1 MNKIN
6 NIIYLD
12 YAATTPLFPEV
23 LETMNCVSRN
33 IFANPSSAHLLG
45 LKAEHCLAES
55 RKELSRML
63 GVSPSMIYFTSGAT
77 ESNNWAFETAWAY
90 GQKKGSE
97 MLFCATDHASVRSK
111 ADAMKI
117 KGAIPLELMVTE
129 DGLWD
134 MEHLEKILNPK
145 VIFAS
150 ILWVNNETGVIQKV
164 PELIRSIR
172 EKAPKC
178 VIHLDAVQGF
188 AKLPDVRFIPGA
200 DLMSVSAHKIGG
212 PKGVAALV
220 VREGFPL
227 TPLIYG
233 GGQESGKR
241 GGTENVA
248 GIAGF
253 AKAAELMFK
262 NRNAHQETVRGLQAL
277 FENTLKSL
285 LPESVYRLNGV
296 KTFRSPYISNLSI
309 KEFKGEVLV
318 HALAEKNIFVST
330 QSACS
335 SRKAKFSPVL
345 QAMNVPKA
353 YLEGTIRVSFF
364 PGVDPQKI
372 IFAAQTL
379 AEWLKRFA
387 PQSFA

>member
-1 MNKIN
+1 MSEMN

-12 YAATTPLFPEV
+12 YAATTPLFQEV
-23 LETMNCVSRN
+23 LETMNSVSRD

-45 LKAEHCLAES
+45 LKAEHCLTES
-55 RKELSRML
+55 RRELSRMM
-63 GVSPSMIYFTSGAT
+63 GVSPSMLYFTSGAT

-90 GQKKGSE
+90 GQKRGRE
-97 MLFCATDHASVRSK
+97 MLYCATDHASVRSK
-111 ADAMKI
+111 AEAMKA
-117 KGAIPLELMVTE
+117 KGAVPLELKVTE

-134 MEHLEKILNPK
+134 RDHLEKLLNPQ

-164 PELIRSIR
+164 EELIRCIR

-188 AKLPDVRFIPGA
+188 GKLPEVHFISGA

-212 PKGVAALV
+212 PKGVAAMI

-262 NRNAHQETVRGLQAL
+262 NRTAHLETVSGLQML

-285 LPESVYRLNGV
+285 LPESAYRLNGAEA
-296 KTFRSPYISNLSI
+296 FRSPYISNLSF

-335 SRKAKFSPVL
+335 SKKAKFSPVL

-353 YLEGTIRVSFF
+353 YLEGSIRVSFF
-364 PGVDPQKI
+364 PGIDPSRVA
-372 IFAAQTL
+372 FAAQTL
-379 AEWLKRFA
+379 TESLKQFA

>member
-1 MNKIN
+1 MKENN

-23 LETMNCVSRN
+23 LETMNFVSRD
-33 IFANPSSAHLLG
+33 IFANPSSVHLLG
-45 LKAEHCLAES
+45 LKAENCLSES
-55 RKELSRML
+55 RKVLSGML
-63 GVSPSMIYFTSGAT
+63 GVSPSMVYFTSGAT

-90 GQKKGSE
+90 GQKRGRE
-97 MLFCATDHASVRSK
+97 MLYGSTDHASVRSK
-111 ADAMKI
+111 AEAMKAR
-117 KGAIPLELMVTE
+117 GAVPLELKVTE

-134 MEHLEKILNPK
+134 MEHLEKLLNPQ
-145 VIFAS
+145 VIFTS
-150 ILWVNNETGVIQKV
+150 LLWVNNETGVIQKV
-164 PELIRSIR
+164 EELIRLIR

-212 PKGVAALV
+212 PKGVAAMIM
-220 VREGFPL
+220 REGFPL

-233 GGQESGKR
+233 GGQEFGKR

-262 NRNAHQETVRGLQAL
+262 NRSAHLENVSGLQTL
-277 FENTLKSL
+277 FETTLKSF
-285 LPESVYRLNGV
+285 LPESAYRLNGAQA
-296 KTFRSPYISNLSI
+296 FRSPYISNLSI
-309 KEFKGEVLV
+309 KDFKGEVLV

-335 SRKAKFSPVL
+335 SKKGKFSSVL
-345 QAMNVPKA
+345 EAMKIPKA
-353 YLEGTIRVSFF
+353 YLEGSIRVSFF
-364 PGVDPQKI
+364 PGLDPSRVVS
-372 IFAAQTL
+372 AAQTL
-379 AEWLKRFA
+379 ASLLKHFS
-387 PQSFA
+387 PLSFS

>member
-1 MNKIN
+1 MKENN

-23 LETMNCVSRN
+23 LEVMNLVSRD
-33 IFANPSSAHLLG
+33 IFANPSSSHLLG
-45 LKAEHCLAES
+45 LNAERCLAKS
-55 RKELSRML
+55 RQTISGVL
-63 GVSPSMIYFTSGAT
+63 GVSPSRVYFTSGAT

-90 GQKKGSE
+90 GQKRGKE
-97 MLFCATDHASVRSK
+97 MLYGSTDHASVRSK
-111 ADAMKI
+111 AESMKAR
-117 KGAIPLELMVTE
+117 GALPWGVKVTE
-129 DGLWD
+129 EGLWD
-134 MEHLEKILNPK
+134 MDHLEKLLNPQ

-150 ILWVNNETGVIQKV
+150 LLWVNNETGVIQKV
-164 PELIRSIR
+164 EELIGRIR

-188 AKLPDVRFIPGA
+188 AKLPEVRFIAGA

-212 PKGVAALV
+212 PKGVAALI

-253 AKAAELMFK
+253 AEAAELMFK
-262 NRNAHQETVRGLQAL
+262 NRSVHLKNVSGLQTH
-277 FENTLKSL
+277 FENTLKSF
-285 LPESVYRLNGV
+285 LPESVFRINGV

-309 KEFKGEVLV
+309 KDFKGEVLV
-318 HALAEKNIFVST
+318 HALAEKKIFVSS

-335 SRKAKFSPVL
+335 SKKAKFSPVL
-345 QAMNVPKA
+345 EAMKVPKA
-353 YLEGTIRVSFF
+353 YLEGSIRVSFF
-364 PGVDPQKI
+364 PGLDPSMVVSS
-372 IFAAQTL
+372 AQTL
-379 AEWLKRFA
+379 ISLLKQFS
-387 PQSFA
+387 PLSFS